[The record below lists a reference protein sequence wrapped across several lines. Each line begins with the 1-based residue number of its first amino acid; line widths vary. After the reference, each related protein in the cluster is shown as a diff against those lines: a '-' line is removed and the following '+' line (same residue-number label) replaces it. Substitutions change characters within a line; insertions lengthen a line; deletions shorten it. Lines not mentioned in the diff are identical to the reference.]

1 MKTLGIIPARFASS
15 RLEGKPLKDICGK
28 TMIQRVYEQATQALE
43 HVYIATDD
51 SRIEA
56 EVKSFGGNVVMTSAE
71 HTTGTNRCVEAY
83 NIVQK
88 ELNIDFDA
96 VLNIQGDE
104 PLLEP
109 EILTNLANCFN
120 DPSTEMATLIRP
132 VHDKKE
138 LLSTSDIWVVIDKND
153 YALYFSR
160 EVIPHVRGA
169 QKDDWIEYHDY
180 YKHIGMYGF
189 TPKAIKQFALMDQ
202 TSLEKSESLEQLRWL
217 ENGGKIK
224 VAHTTHHALSVDTQE
239 DLDEVIEIIQKRG
252 IKFD

>member
-1 MKTLGIIPARFASS
+1 MKILGIIPARFAST
-15 RLEGKPLKDICGK
+15 RLEGKPLKNICGK

-43 HVYIATDD
+43 HVYVATDD

-56 EVKSFGGNVVMTSAE
+56 EVNGFGGNVVMTSNK

-83 NIVQK
+83 DILQK
-88 ELNIDFDA
+88 NLNIDFNA

-109 EILTNLANCFN
+109 EILTKLANCFK

-132 VHDKKE
+132 VHEKKE
-138 LLSTSDIWVVIDKND
+138 LLSMSDIWVVIDKND
-153 YALYFSR
+153 FALYFSR
-160 EVIPHVRGA
+160 EVIPHVRGV
-169 QKDDWIEYHDY
+169 QKEDWTEHHAY

-189 TPKAIKQFALMDQ
+189 TPKAIKQFASMNE
-202 TSLEKSESLEQLRWL
+202 TILEKSESLEQLRWL

-224 VAHTTHHALSVDTQE
+224 VAHTTHHAISVDTQE
-239 DLDEVIEIIQKRG
+239 DLDEVVEIIQKRG
-252 IKFD
+252 IKFE

>member
-1 MKTLGIIPARFASS
+1 MKTLGIIPARFAST
-15 RLEGKPLKDICGK
+15 RLEGKPLKNICGK
-28 TMIQRVYEQATQALE
+28 TMIQRVYEQAAKALE
-43 HVYIATDD
+43 HVYVATDD
-51 SRIEA
+51 PRIEA
-56 EVKSFGGNVVMTSAE
+56 EVNRFGGNVVMTSTK

-83 NIVQK
+83 NILQK
-88 ELNIDFDA
+88 KLNIDFNA

-109 EILTNLANCFN
+109 EILIKLADCFN

-132 VHDKKE
+132 VHNKKE
-138 LLSTSDIWVVIDKND
+138 LLSSSDIWVVIDKND

-160 EVIPHVRGA
+160 EVIPHVRGV
-169 QKDDWIEYHDY
+169 QKEDWTEHHAF

-189 TPKAIKQFALMDQ
+189 TPKAIKQFASMNE

-224 VAHTTHHALSVDTQE
+224 VAHTTHHAISVDTQE
-239 DLDEVIEIIQKRG
+239 DLDEVVEIIQKRG

>member
-1 MKTLGIIPARFASS
+1 MKILGIIPARFAST

-28 TMIQRVYEQATQALE
+28 TMIQRVYEQAIQALE

-56 EVKSFGGNVVMTSAE
+56 EVNSFGGNVIMTSTE

-88 ELNIDFDA
+88 ELKIDFDA
-96 VLNIQGDE
+96 VINIQGDE

-109 EILTNLANCFN
+109 EILISLANCFN
-120 DPSTEMATLIRP
+120 DSSTEMATLIRP

-153 YALYFSR
+153 NALYFSR
-160 EVIPHVRGA
+160 EIIPHFRGA
-169 QKDDWIEYHDY
+169 HKDDWIEHHAY

-189 TPKAIKQFALMDQ
+189 TPKAIKQFASMNQ
-202 TSLEKSESLEQLRWL
+202 TSLEKAESLEQLRWL

-224 VAHTTHHALSVDTQE
+224 VAHTNHHALSVDTQE

>member
-1 MKTLGIIPARFASS
+1 MKTLGIIPARFAST
-15 RLEGKPLKDICGK
+15 RLEGKPLKNICGK
-28 TMIQRVYEQATQALE
+28 TMIQRVYEQAAQALE
-43 HVYIATDD
+43 HVYVATDD

-56 EVKSFGGNVVMTSAE
+56 EVNRFGGNVVMTSTG

-83 NIVQK
+83 NILQK
-88 ELNIDFDA
+88 KLNIDFNA

-109 EILTNLANCFN
+109 EILIKLADCFN

-138 LLSTSDIWVVIDKND
+138 LLSSSDIWVVIDKND

-160 EVIPHVRGA
+160 EVIPHVRGV
-169 QKDDWIEYHDY
+169 QKENWTEHHAY

-189 TPKAIKQFALMDQ
+189 TPKAIKQFASMNE

-224 VAHTTHHALSVDTQE
+224 VAHTNHHAISVDTQE
-239 DLDEVIEIIQKRG
+239 DLDEVVEIIQKRG

>member
-1 MKTLGIIPARFASS
+1 MKILGIIPARFAST
-15 RLEGKPLKDICGK
+15 RLQGKPLKDICGK
-28 TMIQRVYEQATQALE
+28 TMIQRVYEQAIQALE

-56 EVKSFGGNVVMTSAE
+56 EVNSFGGNVIMTSTE

-88 ELNIDFDA
+88 ELKIDFDA
-96 VLNIQGDE
+96 IINIQGDE

-109 EILTNLANCFN
+109 EILISLANCFN
-120 DPSTEMATLIRP
+120 DSSTEMATLIRP

-153 YALYFSR
+153 NALYFSR
-160 EVIPHVRGA
+160 ETIPHFRGA
-169 QKDDWIEYHDY
+169 HKDDWIEHHAY

-189 TPKAIKQFALMDQ
+189 TPKAIKQFASMNQ
-202 TSLEKSESLEQLRWL
+202 TNLEKAESLEQLRWL

-224 VAHTTHHALSVDTQE
+224 VAHTAHHALSVDTQE

>member
-1 MKTLGIIPARFASS
+1 MKILGIIPARFAST

-28 TMIQRVYEQATQALE
+28 TMIQRVYEQAIQALE

-56 EVKSFGGNVVMTSAE
+56 EVNSFGGNVIMTSTE
-71 HTTGTNRCVEAY
+71 HTTGTNRCLEAY

-88 ELNIDFDA
+88 ELKIDFDA
-96 VLNIQGDE
+96 VINIQGDE

-109 EILTNLANCFN
+109 EILISLANCFN
-120 DPSTEMATLIRP
+120 DSSTEMATLIRP

-160 EVIPHVRGA
+160 EIIPYVRGA
-169 QKDDWIEYHDY
+169 HKDDWIEHHAF

-189 TPKAIKQFALMDQ
+189 TPKAIKQFASMNQ
-202 TSLEKSESLEQLRWL
+202 TSLEKAESLEQLRWL

-224 VAHTTHHALSVDTQE
+224 VAHTNHHALSVDTQE

>member
-1 MKTLGIIPARFASS
+1 MKALGIIPARFAST

-28 TMIQRVYEQATQALE
+28 TMIQRVYEQATKALE

-169 QKDDWIEYHDY
+169 QKDDWIEHHAY

-189 TPKAIKQFALMDQ
+189 TPKAIKQFASMNQ
-202 TSLEKSESLEQLRWL
+202 TSLEKAESLEQLRWL

-239 DLDEVIEIIQKRG
+239 DLDEVIEIIQTRG

>member
-1 MKTLGIIPARFASS
+1 MKILGIIPARFAST
-15 RLEGKPLKDICGK
+15 RLEGKPLKNICGK

-43 HVYIATDD
+43 HVYVATDD

-56 EVKSFGGNVVMTSAE
+56 EVNGFGGNVVMTSTK

-83 NIVQK
+83 DILQK
-88 ELNIDFDA
+88 NLNIDFNA

-109 EILTNLANCFN
+109 EILTKLANCFK

-132 VHDKKE
+132 VHEKKE
-138 LLSTSDIWVVIDKND
+138 LLSMSDIWVVIDKND
-153 YALYFSR
+153 FALYFSR
-160 EVIPHVRGA
+160 EVIPHVRGV
-169 QKDDWIEYHDY
+169 QKEDWTEHHAY

-189 TPKAIKQFALMDQ
+189 TPKAIKQFASMNE
-202 TSLEKSESLEQLRWL
+202 TILEKSESLEQLRWL

-224 VAHTTHHALSVDTQE
+224 VAHTTHHAISVDTQE
-239 DLDEVIEIIQKRG
+239 DLDEVVEIIQKRG
-252 IKFD
+252 IKFE

>member
-1 MKTLGIIPARFASS
+1 MKILGIIPARFAST
-15 RLEGKPLKDICGK
+15 RLQGKPLKDICGK
-28 TMIQRVYEQATQALE
+28 TMIQRVYEQAIQALE

-56 EVKSFGGNVVMTSAE
+56 EVNSFGGNVIMTSTE

-88 ELNIDFDA
+88 ELKIDFDA
-96 VLNIQGDE
+96 IINIQGDE

-109 EILTNLANCFN
+109 EILISLANCFN
-120 DPSTEMATLIRP
+120 DSSTEMATLIRP

-153 YALYFSR
+153 NALYFSR
-160 EVIPHVRGA
+160 EIIPHFRGA
-169 QKDDWIEYHDY
+169 HKDDWIEHHAY

-189 TPKAIKQFALMDQ
+189 TPKAIKQFASMNQ
-202 TSLEKSESLEQLRWL
+202 TSLEKAESLEQLRWL

-224 VAHTTHHALSVDTQE
+224 VAHTAHHALSVDTQE

>member
-1 MKTLGIIPARFASS
+1 MKILGIIPARFAST
-15 RLEGKPLKDICGK
+15 RLEGKPLKNICGK
-28 TMIQRVYEQATQALE
+28 TMIQRVYEQASQALE
-43 HVYIATDD
+43 HVYVATDD
-51 SRIEA
+51 TRIEA
-56 EVKSFGGNVVMTSAE
+56 EVNGFGGNVVMTSTE
-71 HTTGTNRCVEAY
+71 HATGTNRCVEAY
-83 NIVQK
+83 NILQK
-88 ELNIDFDA
+88 SLNIDFDA

-109 EILTNLANCFN
+109 DILTRLANCFK

-138 LLSTSDIWVVIDKND
+138 LLATSDIWVVIDKND

-160 EVIPHVRGA
+160 EVIPHVRGV
-169 QKDDWIEYHDY
+169 QKGDWTDHHAY

-189 TPKAIKQFALMDQ
+189 TPKAIKQFASMKQ
-202 TSLEKSESLEQLRWL
+202 TSLEKAESLEQLRWL

-224 VAHTTHHALSVDTQE
+224 VAHTAHRAISVDTQE

>member
-1 MKTLGIIPARFASS
+1 MKILGIIPARFAST

-28 TMIQRVYEQATQALE
+28 TMIQRVYEQAIQALE

-56 EVKSFGGNVVMTSAE
+56 EVNSFGGNVIMTSTE
-71 HTTGTNRCVEAY
+71 HTTGTNRCLEAY

-88 ELNIDFDA
+88 ELKIDFDA
-96 VLNIQGDE
+96 VINIQGDE

-109 EILTNLANCFN
+109 EILISLANCFN
-120 DPSTEMATLIRP
+120 DSSTEMATLIRP

-160 EVIPHVRGA
+160 EIIPYVRGA
-169 QKDDWIEYHDY
+169 HKDDWIEHHAF

-189 TPKAIKQFALMDQ
+189 TPKAIKQFASMNQ
-202 TSLEKSESLEQLRWL
+202 TSLEKAESLEQLRWL

>member
-1 MKTLGIIPARFASS
+1 MKTLGIIPARFAST
-15 RLEGKPLKDICGK
+15 RLEGKPLKNICGK
-28 TMIQRVYEQATQALE
+28 TMIQRVYEQAAKALE
-43 HVYIATDD
+43 HVYVATDD
-51 SRIEA
+51 PRIEA
-56 EVKSFGGNVVMTSAE
+56 EVNRFGGNVVMTSTK

-83 NIVQK
+83 NILQK
-88 ELNIDFDA
+88 KLNIDFNA

-109 EILTNLANCFN
+109 EILIKLADCFN

-138 LLSTSDIWVVIDKND
+138 LLSSSDIWVVIDKND

-160 EVIPHVRGA
+160 DVIPHVRGV
-169 QKDDWIEYHDY
+169 QKENWTEHHAY

-189 TPKAIKQFALMDQ
+189 TPKAIKQFASMNE

-224 VAHTTHHALSVDTQE
+224 VAHTTHHAISVDTQE
-239 DLDEVIEIIQKRG
+239 DLDEVVEIIQKRG

>member
-1 MKTLGIIPARFASS
+1 MKTLGIIPARFAST
-15 RLEGKPLKDICGK
+15 RLEGKPLKNICGK

-43 HVYIATDD
+43 HVYVATDD

-56 EVKSFGGNVVMTSAE
+56 EVNGFGGNVVMTSAA

-83 NIVQK
+83 KILQK
-88 ELNIDFDA
+88 NLNIDFNA

-109 EILTNLANCFN
+109 DILTKLANCFK

-160 EVIPHVRGA
+160 AVIPHVRGI
-169 QKDDWIEYHDY
+169 QKEDWTEHHAY

-189 TPKAIKQFALMDQ
+189 TPKAIKQFASMKQ
-202 TSLEKSESLEQLRWL
+202 TSLEKAESLEQLRWL

-224 VAHTTHHALSVDTQE
+224 VAHTTHQAISVDTQE

>member
-1 MKTLGIIPARFASS
+1 MKTLGIIPARFAST
-15 RLEGKPLKDICGK
+15 RLDGKPLKDICGK
-28 TMIQRVYEQATQALE
+28 TMIQRVYEQAKKALE

-56 EVKSFGGNVVMTSAE
+56 EVKSFGGNVVMTSEE

-109 EILTNLANCFN
+109 EILTSLANCFN

-132 VHDKKE
+132 VNKKKE

-160 EVIPHVRGA
+160 EVIPHVRGV
-169 QKDDWIEYHDY
+169 QKDDWIEYHAY

-189 TPKAIKQFALMDQ
+189 TPKAIKQFASMDQ

>member
-1 MKTLGIIPARFASS
+1 MKILGIIPARFAST

-88 ELNIDFDA
+88 KLNINFDA

-109 EILTNLANCFN
+109 ETLTSLANCFN
-120 DPSTEMATLIRP
+120 DSSTEMATLIRP

-153 YALYFSR
+153 NALYFSR
-160 EVIPHVRGA
+160 ETIPHFRGA
-169 QKDDWIEYHDY
+169 HKDDWIEHHAY

-189 TPKAIKQFALMDQ
+189 TPKAIKQFASMNQ
-202 TSLEKSESLEQLRWL
+202 TSLEKAESLEQLRWL

>member
-1 MKTLGIIPARFASS
+1 MKILGIIPARFAST

-28 TMIQRVYEQATQALE
+28 TMIQRVYEQAIQALE

-56 EVKSFGGNVVMTSAE
+56 EVKSFAGNVIMTSAE

-88 ELNIDFDA
+88 ELKIDFDA
-96 VLNIQGDE
+96 VINIQGDE

-109 EILTNLANCFN
+109 EILISLANCFN
-120 DPSTEMATLIRP
+120 DSSTEMATLIRP

-169 QKDDWIEYHDY
+169 QKDDWIEHHAY

-189 TPKAIKQFALMDQ
+189 TPKAIKQFASMNQ
-202 TSLEKSESLEQLRWL
+202 TRLEKAESLEQLRWL

-224 VAHTTHHALSVDTQE
+224 VAHTNHHALSVDTQE

>member
-1 MKTLGIIPARFASS
+1 MKILGIIPARFAST
-15 RLEGKPLKDICGK
+15 RLEGKPLKNICGK
-28 TMIQRVYEQATQALE
+28 TMIQRVYEQAAQALE
-43 HVYIATDD
+43 HVYVATDD

-56 EVKSFGGNVVMTSAE
+56 EVNGFGGNVVMTSTA

-83 NIVQK
+83 NILQK
-88 ELNIDFDA
+88 NLNIDFNA

-109 EILTNLANCFN
+109 EILTKLANCFK
-120 DPSTEMATLIRP
+120 DPSTEMATLVRP
-132 VHDKKE
+132 VRGKKE

-160 EVIPHVRGA
+160 EVIPHVRGV
-169 QKDDWIEYHDY
+169 QKEDWTEHHAY

-189 TPKAIKQFALMDQ
+189 TPKAIKQFASMRE

-224 VAHTTHHALSVDTQE
+224 VAHTTHHAISVDTQE
-239 DLDEVIEIIQKRG
+239 DLDEVVEIIQKRG

>member
-1 MKTLGIIPARFASS
+1 MKILGIIPARFAST
-15 RLEGKPLKDICGK
+15 RLQGKPLKDICGK
-28 TMIQRVYEQATQALE
+28 TMIQRVYEQATKALE

-88 ELNIDFDA
+88 KLNIDFDA

-109 EILTNLANCFN
+109 EILTSLANIFN

-169 QKDDWIEYHDY
+169 QKDDWIEHHAY

-189 TPKAIKQFALMDQ
+189 TPKAIKQFASMNQ
-202 TSLEKSESLEQLRWL
+202 TSLEKAESLEQLRWL

>member
-1 MKTLGIIPARFASS
+1 MKILGIIPARFAST
-15 RLEGKPLKDICGK
+15 RLQGKPLKDICGK
-28 TMIQRVYEQATQALE
+28 TMIQRVYEQAIQALE

-56 EVKSFGGNVVMTSAE
+56 EVNSFGGNVIMTSTE

-88 ELNIDFDA
+88 ELKIDFDA
-96 VLNIQGDE
+96 IINIQGDE

-109 EILTNLANCFN
+109 EILISLANCFN
-120 DPSTEMATLIRP
+120 DSSTEMATLIRP

-153 YALYFSR
+153 NALYFSR
-160 EVIPHVRGA
+160 EIIPHFRGA
-169 QKDDWIEYHDY
+169 HKDDWIEHHAY

-189 TPKAIKQFALMDQ
+189 TPKAIKQFASMNQ
-202 TSLEKSESLEQLRWL
+202 TNLEKAESLEQLRWL

-224 VAHTTHHALSVDTQE
+224 VAHTAHHAISVDTQE

>member
-1 MKTLGIIPARFASS
+1 MKILGIIPARFAST
-15 RLEGKPLKDICGK
+15 RLQGKPLKDICGK
-28 TMIQRVYEQATQALE
+28 TMIQRVYEQAIQALE

-56 EVKSFGGNVVMTSAE
+56 EVNSFGGNVIMTSTE

-88 ELNIDFDA
+88 ELKIDFDA
-96 VLNIQGDE
+96 IINIQGDE

-109 EILTNLANCFN
+109 EILISLANCFN
-120 DPSTEMATLIRP
+120 DSSTEMATLIRP

-153 YALYFSR
+153 NALYFSR
-160 EVIPHVRGA
+160 EIIPHFRGA
-169 QKDDWIEYHDY
+169 HKDDWIEHHAY

-189 TPKAIKQFALMDQ
+189 TPKAIKQFASMNQ
-202 TSLEKSESLEQLRWL
+202 TSLEKAESLEQLRWL

-224 VAHTTHHALSVDTQE
+224 VAHTAHHAISVDTQE

>member
-1 MKTLGIIPARFASS
+1 MNILGIIPARFAST

-28 TMIQRVYEQATQALE
+28 TMIQRVYEQASQALE

-51 SRIEA
+51 ARIESV
-56 EVKSFGGNVVMTSAE
+56 VKSFGGKVVMTSSE

-83 NIVQK
+83 NIIQNK
-88 ELNIDFDA
+88 LGIEFDA

-109 EILTNLANCFN
+109 EILKDLADCFN

-132 VHDKKE
+132 VHEKKE
-138 LLSTSDIWVVIDKND
+138 LLSTSDIWVVIDKNN

-169 QKDDWIEYHDY
+169 HKDDWIEHHDY

-189 TPKAIKQFALMDQ
+189 TPNAIKSFASMEQ
-202 TSLEKSESLEQLRWL
+202 TSLEEAESLEQLRWL

-224 VAHTTHHALSVDTQE
+224 VAHTNHRAISVDTQE
-239 DLDEVIEIIQKRG
+239 DLDEVISIIQKRG

>member
-1 MKTLGIIPARFASS
+1 MKILGIIPARFAST

-28 TMIQRVYEQATQALE
+28 TMIQRVYEQAIQALE

-56 EVKSFGGNVVMTSAE
+56 EVNSFGGNVIMTSTE
-71 HTTGTNRCVEAY
+71 HTTGTNRCLEAY

-88 ELNIDFDA
+88 ELKIDFDA
-96 VLNIQGDE
+96 VINIQGDE

-109 EILTNLANCFN
+109 EILISLANCFN
-120 DPSTEMATLIRP
+120 DSSTEMATLIRP

-160 EVIPHVRGA
+160 EIIPYVRGA
-169 QKDDWIEYHDY
+169 HKDDWIEHHAF

-189 TPKAIKQFALMDQ
+189 TPKAIKQFASMNQ
-202 TSLEKSESLEQLRWL
+202 TRLEKAESLEQLRWL

>member
-1 MKTLGIIPARFASS
+1 MKILGIIPARFAST
-15 RLEGKPLKDICGK
+15 RLQGKPLKDICGK
-28 TMIQRVYEQATQALE
+28 TMIQRVYEQAIQALE

-56 EVKSFGGNVVMTSAE
+56 EVNSFGGNVIMTSTE

-88 ELNIDFDA
+88 ELKIDFDA
-96 VLNIQGDE
+96 IINIQGDE

-109 EILTNLANCFN
+109 EILISLANCFN
-120 DPSTEMATLIRP
+120 DSSTEMATLIRP

-153 YALYFSR
+153 NALYFSR
-160 EVIPHVRGA
+160 EIIPHFRGA
-169 QKDDWIEYHDY
+169 HKDDWIEHHAY

-189 TPKAIKQFALMDQ
+189 TPKAIKQFASMNQ
-202 TSLEKSESLEQLRWL
+202 TNLEKAESLEQLRWL

-224 VAHTTHHALSVDTQE
+224 VAHTAHHALSVDTQE
-239 DLDEVIEIIQKRG
+239 DLEEVIEIIQKRG

>member
-1 MKTLGIIPARFASS
+1 MKALGIIPARFAST

-28 TMIQRVYEQATQALE
+28 TMIQRVYEQATKALE

-169 QKDDWIEYHDY
+169 QKDDWIEHHAY

-189 TPKAIKQFALMDQ
+189 TPKAIKQFASMNQ
-202 TSLEKSESLEQLRWL
+202 TSLEKAESLEQLRWL

>member
-1 MKTLGIIPARFASS
+1 MKILGIIPARFAST
-15 RLEGKPLKDICGK
+15 RLEGKPLKNICGK
-28 TMIQRVYEQATQALE
+28 TMIQRVYEQASQALE
-43 HVYIATDD
+43 HVYVATDD
-51 SRIEA
+51 TRIEA
-56 EVKSFGGNVVMTSAE
+56 EVNGFGGNVVMTSTE
-71 HTTGTNRCVEAY
+71 HATGTNRCVEAY
-83 NIVQK
+83 NILQK
-88 ELNIDFDA
+88 SLNIDFDA

-109 EILTNLANCFN
+109 DILTRLANCFK

-138 LLSTSDIWVVIDKND
+138 LLATSDIWVVIDKND

-160 EVIPHVRGA
+160 EVIPHVRGV
-169 QKDDWIEYHDY
+169 QKGDWTEHHAY

-189 TPKAIKQFALMDQ
+189 TPKAIKQFASMKP
-202 TSLEKSESLEQLRWL
+202 TSLEKAESLEQLRWL

-224 VAHTTHHALSVDTQE
+224 VAHTAHRAISVDTQE

>member
-1 MKTLGIIPARFASS
+1 MKILGIIPARFAST
-15 RLEGKPLKDICGK
+15 RLEGKPLKNICGK

-43 HVYIATDD
+43 HVYVATDD

-56 EVKSFGGNVVMTSAE
+56 EVNGFGGNVVMTSTK

-83 NIVQK
+83 DILQK
-88 ELNIDFDA
+88 NLNIDFNA

-109 EILTNLANCFN
+109 EILTKLANCFK

-132 VHDKKE
+132 VHEKKE
-138 LLSTSDIWVVIDKND
+138 LLSMSDIWVVIDKND

-160 EVIPHVRGA
+160 EVIPHVRGV
-169 QKDDWIEYHDY
+169 QKEDWTEHHAY

-189 TPKAIKQFALMDQ
+189 TPKAIKQFASMNE
-202 TSLEKSESLEQLRWL
+202 TILEKSESLEQLRWL

-224 VAHTTHHALSVDTQE
+224 VAHTTHHAISVDTQE
-239 DLDEVIEIIQKRG
+239 DLDEVVEIIQKRG

>member
-1 MKTLGIIPARFASS
+1 MKTLGIIPARFAST

-109 EILTNLANCFN
+109 EILTSLMNCFN

-169 QKDDWIEYHDY
+169 QKDDWIEHHDY

>member
-1 MKTLGIIPARFASS
+1 MKILGIIPARFAST
-15 RLEGKPLKDICGK
+15 RLEGKPLKNICGK
-28 TMIQRVYEQATQALE
+28 TMIQRVYEQASQALE
-43 HVYIATDD
+43 HVYVATDD

-56 EVKSFGGNVVMTSAE
+56 EVNGFGGNVVMTSTE
-71 HTTGTNRCVEAY
+71 HATGTNRCVEAY
-83 NIVQK
+83 NILQK
-88 ELNIDFDA
+88 SLNIDFNA

-109 EILTNLANCFN
+109 DILTRLANCFK
-120 DPSTEMATLIRP
+120 DLSTEMATLIRP

-160 EVIPHVRGA
+160 EVIPHVRGV
-169 QKDDWIEYHDY
+169 QKGDWTEHHAY

-189 TPKAIKQFALMDQ
+189 TPKAIKQFASMKP
-202 TSLEKSESLEQLRWL
+202 TSLEKAESLEQLRWL

-224 VAHTTHHALSVDTQE
+224 VAHTAHRAISVDTQE

>member
-1 MKTLGIIPARFASS
+1 MKILGIIPARFAST

-28 TMIQRVYEQATQALE
+28 TMIQRVYEQAIQALE

-56 EVKSFGGNVVMTSAE
+56 EVKRFGGNVVMTSTE
-71 HTTGTNRCVEAY
+71 HNTGTNRCVEAY
-83 NIVQK
+83 NILEK

-109 EILTNLANCFN
+109 EILTSLMNCFN
-120 DPSTEMATLIRP
+120 DPSTEMATLIRS

-189 TPKAIKQFALMDQ
+189 TPKAIKQFASMNQ
-202 TSLEKSESLEQLRWL
+202 TSLEKAESLEQLRWL

>member
-1 MKTLGIIPARFASS
+1 MKILGIIPARFAST
-15 RLEGKPLKDICGK
+15 RLEGKPLKNICGK
-28 TMIQRVYEQATQALE
+28 TMIQRVYEQASQALE
-43 HVYIATDD
+43 HVYVATDD

-56 EVKSFGGNVVMTSAE
+56 EVNGFGGNVVMTSTE
-71 HTTGTNRCVEAY
+71 HATGTNRCVEAY
-83 NIVQK
+83 NILQK
-88 ELNIDFDA
+88 SLNIDFDA

-109 EILTNLANCFN
+109 DILTRLANCFK

-138 LLSTSDIWVVIDKND
+138 LLATSDIWVVIDKND

-160 EVIPHVRGA
+160 EVIPHVRGV
-169 QKDDWIEYHDY
+169 QKGDWTDHHAY

-189 TPKAIKQFALMDQ
+189 TPKAIKQFASMKQ
-202 TSLEKSESLEQLRWL
+202 TSLEKAESLEQLRWL

-224 VAHTTHHALSVDTQE
+224 VAHTAHRAISVDTQE

>member
-1 MKTLGIIPARFASS
+1 MKILGIIPARFAST
-15 RLEGKPLKDICGK
+15 RLEGKPLKNICGK
-28 TMIQRVYEQATQALE
+28 TMIQRVYEQASQALE
-43 HVYIATDD
+43 HVYVATDD
-51 SRIEA
+51 TRIEA
-56 EVKSFGGNVVMTSAE
+56 EVNGFGGNVVMTSTE
-71 HTTGTNRCVEAY
+71 HATGTNRCVEAY
-83 NIVQK
+83 NILQK
-88 ELNIDFDA
+88 SLNIDFNA

-109 EILTNLANCFN
+109 DILTRLANCFK

-138 LLSTSDIWVVIDKND
+138 LLATSDIWVVIDKND

-160 EVIPHVRGA
+160 EVIPHVRGV
-169 QKDDWIEYHDY
+169 QKGDWTDHHAY

-189 TPKAIKQFALMDQ
+189 TPKAIKQFASMKP
-202 TSLEKSESLEQLRWL
+202 TSLEKAESLEQLRWL

-224 VAHTTHHALSVDTQE
+224 VAHTAHRAISVDTQE

>member
-1 MKTLGIIPARFASS
+1 MKILGIIPARFAST
-15 RLEGKPLKDICGK
+15 RLQGKPLKDICGK
-28 TMIQRVYEQATQALE
+28 TMIQRVYEQAIQALE

-56 EVKSFGGNVVMTSAE
+56 EVNSFGGNVIMTSTE

-88 ELNIDFDA
+88 ELKIDFDA
-96 VLNIQGDE
+96 IINIQGDE

-109 EILTNLANCFN
+109 EILISLANCFN
-120 DPSTEMATLIRP
+120 DSSTEMATLIRP

-153 YALYFSR
+153 NALYFSR
-160 EVIPHVRGA
+160 EIIPHFRGA
-169 QKDDWIEYHDY
+169 HKDDWIEHHAY

-189 TPKAIKQFALMDQ
+189 TPKAIKQFASMNQ
-202 TSLEKSESLEQLRWL
+202 TNLEKAESLEQLRWL

-224 VAHTTHHALSVDTQE
+224 VAHTAHHALSVDTQE